1 MTNPTYAHLE
11 LLIDESGS
19 MDDLKDA
26 VKSSV
31 NGLIAEQA
39 TVGGHATIS
48 VSTFNSHGIK
58 SRLNF
63 APLTKDTKFDGFA
76 PSALTPLYDA
86 IGERIIALGKRLEAM
101 PESERPGIV
110 MFAIM
115 TDGYENASK
124 DYTSAKIKSMIAEQE
139 SVYNWQFVFLGANID
154 TVAVSGDLG
163 ISTSVSY
170 LATSTGYNVA
180 MRGISQSFTSSRTG
194 N

>member
-19 MDDLKDA
+19 MADLEGT
-26 VKSSV
+26 VKASV

-39 TVGGHATIS
+39 TVGGHATLS
-48 VSTFNSHGIK
+48 VSTFNSNGIK

-63 APLTKDTKFDGFA
+63 APLTQDTRFDDFH

-86 IGERIIALGKRLEAM
+86 IGERIVTLGRRFNAM
-101 PESERPGIV
+101 PESERPSVV

-124 DYTSAKIKSMIAEQE
+124 DYTAAKIKAMIKTQE
-139 SVYNWQFVFLGANID
+139 TVYNWQFIFLGANID
-154 TVAVSGDLG
+154 TVSVSGDLG
-163 ISTSVSY
+163 ISASVSY
-170 LATSTGYNVA
+170 LATPAGYNLA

>member
-1 MTNPTYAHLE
+1 MTNPNYAHLE

-19 MDDLKDA
+19 MGDLKDT

-39 TVGGHATIS
+39 TIGGHATIS
-48 VSTFNSHGIK
+48 VATFNSNGVK
-58 SRLNF
+58 PRLSF
-63 APLTKDTKFDGFA
+63 APLTKDTKFEDFV

-86 IGERIIALGKRLEAM
+86 IGERIVALGQRFAAM

-124 DYTSAKIKSMIAEQE
+124 DYTARKIKDMIKEQE
-139 SVYNWQFVFLGANID
+139 TVYNWQFVFLGANID
-154 TVAVSGDLG
+154 TGAVSFDLG

-170 LATSTGYNVA
+170 LATPAGYNLA